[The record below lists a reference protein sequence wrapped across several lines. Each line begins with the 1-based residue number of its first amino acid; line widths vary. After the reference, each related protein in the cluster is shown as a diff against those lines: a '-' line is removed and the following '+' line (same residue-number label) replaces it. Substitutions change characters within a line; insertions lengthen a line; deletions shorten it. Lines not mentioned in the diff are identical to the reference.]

1 MDIDEFVE
9 QSPVVAGFLLPSI
22 PAQTK
27 HPIPIKETE
36 TPTMC
41 TIRYLTPRIK
51 HDSTNTTGMA
61 TQSSS

>member
-1 MDIDEFVE
+1 MDIDEFVK
-9 QSPVVAGFLLPSI
+9 QSPVVAGSLLSSI

-27 HPIPIKETE
+27 HPTPIKETE

-41 TIRYLTPRIK
+41 TIRYLTPRTK
-51 HDSTNTTGMA
+51 HDSANATGIA